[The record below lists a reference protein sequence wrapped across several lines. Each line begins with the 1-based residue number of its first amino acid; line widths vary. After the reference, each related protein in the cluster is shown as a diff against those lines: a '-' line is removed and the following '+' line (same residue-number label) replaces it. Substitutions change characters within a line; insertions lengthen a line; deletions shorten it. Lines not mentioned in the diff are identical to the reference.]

1 MSRENK
7 QANGR
12 RSVKSIK
19 FKLPRFLYI
28 NTRSITRK
36 TKKLENAVHTQAS
49 FDVTGLS
56 KEKYINKNILELF
69 KKIF

>member
-7 QANGR
+7 QANGK

-19 FKLPRFLYI
+19 FELPRFPYI

-36 TKKLENAVHTQAS
+36 TKKLENAVHTQARS

-69 KKIF
+69 K